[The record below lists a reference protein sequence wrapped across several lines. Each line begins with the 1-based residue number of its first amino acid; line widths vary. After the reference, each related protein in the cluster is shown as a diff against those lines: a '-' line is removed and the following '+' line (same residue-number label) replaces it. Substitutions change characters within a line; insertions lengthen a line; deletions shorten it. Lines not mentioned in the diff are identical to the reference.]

1 MATIIHSSTCTQ
13 TFVIVYDVTQRV
25 SLKSMNMANLGEI
38 NESSAQGNMPLSA
51 LLSSGF
57 VPQNTLFHHCLK
69 KKKLTTQRTVRFL
82 SLISFAI
89 SNVKTNKENKTL
101 GVGE

>member
-1 MATIIHSSTCTQ
+1 MAAIIYSSTRTQ

-51 LLSSGF
+51 LLSFGF
-57 VPQNTLFHHCLK
+57 VHQNIMFQHGFPVILK
-69 KKKLTTQRTVRFL
+69 K
-82 SLISFAI
+82 
-89 SNVKTNKENKTL
+89 
-101 GVGE
+101 